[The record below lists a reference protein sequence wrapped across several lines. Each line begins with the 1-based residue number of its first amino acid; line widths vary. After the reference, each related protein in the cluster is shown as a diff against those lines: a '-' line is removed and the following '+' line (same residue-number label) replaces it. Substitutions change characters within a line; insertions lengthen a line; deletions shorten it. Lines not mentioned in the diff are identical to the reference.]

1 MSLTGKRI
9 KNTYKDL
16 VTINGGADNQGLT
29 SSLQVI
35 TDGQGTQGP
44 FSVSTS
50 EIRIDTNKK
59 LEVRGE
65 FQVKLLSSINDS
77 GVDGEIAKLGNDIYV
92 YEQ

>member
-1 MSLTGKRI
+1 MDKRFEKVI
-9 KNTYKDL
+9 EKLETQSKNA
-16 VTINGGADNQGLT
+16 V
-29 SSLQVI
+29 
-35 TDGQGTQGP
+35 
-44 FSVSTS
+44 
-50 EIRIDTNKK
+50 DTNKK